1 MSRYTAAFYYEA
13 LDMSKEKEGSFKD
26 FLEHIQQWHAHA
38 VAQAGHLMEIPEGT
52 ETHFQ
57 SEHSSET
64 KAITLTGDMRWAFIL
79 GIVTATSLFDEL
91 PFEIITEEIPD
102 GEEPNNVTPI
112 TTH

>member
-1 MSRYTAAFYYEA
+1 MSA
-13 LDMSKEKEGSFKD
+13 EKEGSFKD
-26 FLEHIQQWHAHA
+26 FLEHIQKWHAHA
-38 VAQAGHLMEIPEGT
+38 IAQAGHLMEIPEDT
-52 ETHFQ
+52 EAHLKD
-57 SEHSSET
+57 EDSSET
-64 KAITLTGDMRWAFIL
+64 KAITLTGDMRLAFIL